1 MDVQVYWT
9 TLGNMSYLKCYIHV
23 IRESASKTLLSSF
36 ASTVKTYLMQNISKL
51 EDVCSTMLNC
61 LISLLPPAK
70 CQVSKF
76 SMAVQS
82 GYETLFCANFTQKS
96 LTFCED
102 VPTSRH
108 LEKNCGVNFWTVLE
122 INVFTCRLLI
132 FFSENTSANPIL
144 KHTYIHSTCSLPYQF
159 PFIIETPV
167 KSLKHLLNYQNSNE
181 AWLYSLRFPLF
192 RGCTV
197 FSVQQQHIL
206 VNMYI
211 SAIVTNKNKSQWT
224 NVRTNANH
232 WR

>member
-1 MDVQVYWT
+1 M
-9 TLGNMSYLKCYIHV
+9 YLHLDIWK
-23 IRESASKTLLSSF
+23 RTAG
-36 ASTVKTYLMQNISKL
+36 VKF
-51 EDVCSTMLNC
+51 LNC
-61 LISLLPPAK
+61 TRNLRFYLSII
-70 CQVSKF
+70 
-76 SMAVQS
+76 
-82 GYETLFCANFTQKS
+82 
-96 LTFCED
+96 D
-102 VPTSRH
+102 
-108 LEKNCGVNFWTVLE
+108 
-122 INVFTCRLLI
+122 

-144 KHTYIHSTCSLPYQF
+144 KHTYIHSICSLPYQF

-167 KSLKHLLNYQNSNE
+167 KSLKHLLNYQNSKE

-232 WR
+232 